1 MAKVR
6 PGPCISFVRAC
17 RGSRCRVGPSK
28 TSALL
33 GGRRRCADSPP
44 SRTRSPGL
52 SGASAGHCVSRAY
65 RLAHDITALELA
77 PCQLPV
83 GLKDGR
89 DGLTK
94 ALAALLKALVLGIGP
109 RQLLDVTDPPLPISL
124 EDGRE
129 GSRDRVSD
137 VGGRFWH
144 GHALAEGRRLPDVR
158 NEPKELRRVHLQSF
172 CQLNQRTVARLPDLA
187 GLQPHDARWRD
198 LGPPS
203 QLLLSD
209 AGPLAVEAYRL
220 ANVFHNLLPWS

>member
-1 MAKVR
+1 VGARQGCPSLLIGRIHPTRRAIAMRRALHELICCAAHRKSLGRGRAESRFMAKVP

-94 ALAALLKALVLGIGP
+94 ALAALLRALALGIGS
-109 RQLLDVTDPPLPISL
+109 RQLLDVTDPPLPMSL

-129 GSRDRVSD
+129 GSRRK
-137 VGGRFWH
+137 
-144 GHALAEGRRLPDVR
+144 P
-158 NEPKELRRVHLQSF
+158 
-172 CQLNQRTVARLPDLA
+172 
-187 GLQPHDARWRD
+187 
-198 LGPPS
+198 
-203 QLLLSD
+203 
-209 AGPLAVEAYRL
+209 
-220 ANVFHNLLPWS
+220 